1 MFKASLQGDTSP
13 APNDPPSKAY
23 ENPLTSLK
31 QRFLSGVIWQAGVKM
46 LSQGFSFLMSI
57 MLARFILP
65 EEYGLIGMA
74 MVFTGFLN
82 LINEIG
88 IGSSIIREPK
98 VSDSA
103 LRSAY
108 GFALAVSAALFGL
121 SQILAPVVA
130 GFFES
135 ERVEPVIRVLAIS
148 FFFGGMRAVPWSL
161 LAKEMRFSVISRAE
175 ALTVIVGGVTSLV
188 LAVMG
193 FGVWALVTGALLQ
206 QGLMALLSNLLSPRK
221 VFPSWRLGQA
231 MDLAS
236 FGVKVMLI
244 RVLWYTYSNADFFI
258 IGKLLGEKLLGFYS
272 LAFKIALLP
281 TEKITAIIN
290 PVCLPAFSELQ
301 NDTSSLAKY
310 LSHLTMYLS
319 IITFPVAFGIF
330 AVADDFVLL
339 FLTEQ
344 WLPAVIPMKL
354 LSIIGLVRSVAILF
368 PPILLARNKTKFL
381 VYYNIALTIA
391 MLAAFWIGASFHG
404 INGVAAGWA
413 IAYPIVALSLVYTT
427 CREIGLSLLRYA
439 ATLIPATLGSL
450 LMTAFIFLMRGSSEW
465 PLTWGFFL
473 TECCAGALCYAGFMF
488 LFQRKH
494 FFELRRS
501 VFKRPTHA
509 GAST

>member
-1 MFKASLQGDTSP
+1 M
-13 APNDPPSKAY
+13 
-23 ENPLTSLK
+23 TSLK
-31 QRFLSGVIWQAGVKM
+31 QRFLSGVMWQAGVKM
-46 LSQGFSFLMSI
+46 LSQGFSFLVSI

-108 GFALAVSAALFGL
+108 GFALAVSAVLCGL
-121 SQILAPVVA
+121 AQILAPAVA
-130 GFFES
+130 GFFDS
-135 ERVEPVIRVLAIS
+135 ERVEPIIRVLAIS

-161 LAKEMRFSVISRAE
+161 LAKEMRFSVISKAE
-175 ALTVIVGGVTSLV
+175 ALTVILGGITSLV

-193 FGVWALVTGALLQ
+193 FGVWALVTGFMLQ
-206 QGLMALLSNLLSPRK
+206 QGLMALLANMLSPRK
-221 VFPSWRLGQA
+221 VLPSWRLGQA
-231 MDLAS
+231 LDLAS

-258 IGKLLGEKLLGFYS
+258 IGKLLGDKLLGFYS

-344 WLPAVIPMKL
+344 WLPIIIPLKL
-354 LSIIGLVRSVAILF
+354 LSIIGLVRSIAILF
-368 PPILLARNKTKFL
+368 PPILLARNKTAFL
-381 VYYNIALTIA
+381 VYYNILLTIV
-391 MLAAFWIGASFHG
+391 MLAAFWIGASLHG

-413 IAYPIVALSLVYTT
+413 IAYPVVALTLMYAT
-427 CREIGLSLLRYA
+427 CREIGLPLLRYA
-439 ATLIPATLGSL
+439 ATLLPATLGSL
-450 LMTAFIFLMRGSSEW
+450 LMTAFIIALRRSSDC

-473 TECCAGALCYAGFMF
+473 VECSAGALCYAGFMI
-488 LFQRKH
+488 LFQRRR
-494 FFELRRS
+494 FFELRRAL
-501 VFKRPTHA
+501 FKRPAQA
-509 GAST
+509 GAAT

>member
-1 MFKASLQGDTSP
+1 M
-13 APNDPPSKAY
+13 
-23 ENPLTSLK
+23 
-31 QRFLSGVIWQAGVKM
+31 WQAGVKM
-46 LSQGFSFLMSI
+46 LSQGFSFLVSI

-108 GFALAVSAALFGL
+108 GFALAVSAVLCGL
-121 SQILAPVVA
+121 AQILAPAVA
-130 GFFES
+130 GFFDS
-135 ERVEPVIRVLAIS
+135 ERVEPIIRVLAIS

-161 LAKEMRFSVISRAE
+161 LAKEMRFSVISKAE
-175 ALTVIVGGVTSLV
+175 ALTVILGGITSLV
-188 LAVMG
+188 LAAMG
-193 FGVWALVTGALLQ
+193 FGVWALVTGFMLQ
-206 QGLMALLSNLLSPRK
+206 QGLMALLANMLSPRK
-221 VFPSWRLGQA
+221 VLPSWRLGQA
-231 MDLAS
+231 LDLAS
-236 FGVKVMLI
+236 FGIKVMLI

-258 IGKLLGEKLLGFYS
+258 IGKLLGDKLLGFYS

-310 LSHLTMYLS
+310 LSYLTMYLS

-344 WLPAVIPMKL
+344 WLPIIIPLKL
-354 LSIIGLVRSVAILF
+354 LSIIGLVRSIAILF
-368 PPILLARNKTKFL
+368 PPILLARNKTGFL
-381 VYYNIALTIA
+381 VYYNILLTIV
-391 MLAAFWIGASFHG
+391 MLAAFWIGASLHG

-413 IAYPIVALSLVYTT
+413 IAYPVVALTLVYAT
-427 CREIGLSLLRYA
+427 CREIGLPLLRYA
-439 ATLIPATLGSL
+439 ATLIPAALGSL
-450 LMTAFIFLMRGSSEW
+450 LMTAFIFALRRSSDW
-465 PLTWGFFL
+465 PLTWSFFL
-473 TECCAGALCYAGFMF
+473 VECSAGALCYAGFMI
-488 LFQRKH
+488 LFQRRR
-494 FFELRRS
+494 FFELRRAL
-501 VFKRPTHA
+501 FKRPAQA
-509 GAST
+509 GAAT